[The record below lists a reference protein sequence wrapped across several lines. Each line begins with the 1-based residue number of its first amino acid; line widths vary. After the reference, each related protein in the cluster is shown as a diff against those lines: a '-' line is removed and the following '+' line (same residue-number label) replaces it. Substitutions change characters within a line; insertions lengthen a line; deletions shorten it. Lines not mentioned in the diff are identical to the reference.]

1 MLNLIVRIIVHLGKA
16 VILFYGGHTFARGL
30 FEKDAILCGIGA
42 IALFAFLV

>member
-1 MLNLIVRIIVHLGKA
+1 MLDLIVHYIVLLGKI

-42 IALFAFLV
+42 IALFILLV